1 MSQLCQ
7 CWRIDWICLEIVRPM
22 DLLVVWHQGQVELEV
37 GSLGLVVVGTH
48 LVVEHGLVEIEVVL
62 EVVAFDLVEF
72 DLVEFGPEVVAFDL
86 VEFDLVE
93 FDLVVEFEEEIVQD
107 VDLVVA
113 NCADL
118 EVAYLPDFGIDL
130 KVPFDLI
137 DQDFGLE

>member
-22 DLLVVWHQGQVELEV
+22 DLLVVWRQDQVELEV
-37 GSLGLVVVGTH
+37 GSLGLVVVVGTH
-48 LVVEHGLVEIEVVL
+48 LVVEYGLVEIEVVL
-62 EVVAFDLVEF
+62 EVVA
-72 DLVEFGPEVVAFDL
+72 
-86 VEFDLVE
+86 FDLVE

-113 NCADL
+113 NCVDL
-118 EVAYLPDFGIDL
+118 EVADLLDFGIDL